1 MPIILKFGL
10 WAVGA
15 IVLVLVYWNVQY
27 QWQLRKHHGMSRSSF
42 LDYFAE
48 RGFKNEIA
56 AAVYDYYR
64 SRSLSQTF
72 GISPEDDISELF
84 NQAEDDIEDDF
95 TGVLKKLDLAMPS
108 DQAWESRGEPPVR
121 TVEDLVR
128 VLAWAAQN
136 QPREQQTGVAGAS

>member
-10 WAVGA
+10 WAVGV

-27 QWQLRKHHGMSRSSF
+27 QWRLRKHHGMSRASF

-48 RGFKNEIA
+48 RGLRSEIA

-64 SRSLSQTF
+64 SRSLSGTF
-72 GISPEDDISELF
+72 GLSPEDNISELF

-95 TGVLKKLDLAMPS
+95 TSVLKKLDLAMPS
-108 DQAWESRGEPPVR
+108 DQAWDGRGEPPVKS
-121 TVEDLVR
+121 VEDLVR

-136 QPREQQTGVAGAS
+136 QPSEQRTGVAGVS